1 MEEVYDDIE
10 ADIHDVSHHEKH
22 SSEQTGTCHLCTESL
37 LNIEYGEQPSQEE
50 VKRLAEFLFHG
61 TCSNAKDDNEDQQS
75 LCDFCRH
82 LRLNHL
88 LGCLKDSKL
97 RYSIRFC
104 SFKDIEKRKS
114 CSFCRLLIR
123 SALPYAFFAGTISP
137 ASFQDGW
144 LDMIVEPRG
153 SIFMKFQFPG
163 GAWRGGKRVYFDS
176 AGLKSPCA
184 GLSELMGQEVI
195 QENDTPEPRRRFGSR
210 DTRPVSFRTI
220 KRIGGF
226 VNWDLLSGWLNDCSE
241 GVKDHSECGPK
252 LLGVKPAHFRLIDVH
267 RRRLVSAPHDCRYV
281 ALSYVWGPNP
291 DMTKMTTTAT
301 MDSLQKD
308 GGLVVSNVAKTIND
322 AITICSQLKQDYL
335 WVDQYC
341 IIQDS
346 KSDQAEQ
353 IASMA
358 AIYSSAEF
366 VIISTDGDM
375 NDGIPGVGVERA
387 QKQLGCKTSGIEFIA
402 EIAGWRDI
410 TTGGSVWSTR
420 GWTYQ
425 EGILGRRKLYFTS
438 SQSFFECDT
447 DVLNEDEGRQ
457 QAMYSPNKL
466 NPQRWSPFVDCFY
479 SHVGS
484 YAMRH
489 LGNEFDIYNA
499 IEGIASA
506 LYAAKHPL
514 WLGLPRND
522 FDKALLWCP
531 DAPASENEILKSKV
545 MPGGLIPSW
554 SWSSSKQSVLLLDD
568 CNRRP
573 LRHCGPLVTWN
584 SFQKT
589 DEVYKI
595 ESLVPNSVVDF
606 QCPRCKS
613 GDEPTDNAY
622 DGKYKDE
629 QLLQIVVAWSQGCID
644 SAYPFKPLAKTSLR
658 DLKKS
663 IDFSWRCKHQ
673 SWQFQGLKN
682 RPSNDFLYRMDAID
696 KSLKDKL
703 GPELIFTRAQSGFF
717 KLNLPTDQSQYLR
730 DYPIVDNDKVVGVL
744 IGQDADLQAE
754 LLPRV
759 EAGENFEFIALSVSS
774 MDGIIRPDATIQ
786 SGNLTFRDPKTILA
800 ENETLRDLTYLDAR
814 GVPILPIPVV
824 NVMLIQRARFGLTA
838 RRVSIGWIYLKVWAK
853 ARAEFHDVFLE

>member
-1 MEEVYDDIE
+1 MEEVYDGSE
-10 ADIHDVSHHEKH
+10 ADIHDVTHHEKH
-22 SSEQTGTCHLCTESL
+22 SFEQTDACRLCTESL
-37 LNIEYGEQPSQEE
+37 LNIEYGEQPSQDEA
-50 VKRLAEFLFHG
+50 KRLAELLFHG
-61 TCSNAKDDNEDQQS
+61 TCSNAKDDNEDQQL
-75 LCDFCRH
+75 LCEFCRH

-88 LGCLKDSKL
+88 LECLKDSKL

-104 SFKDIEKRKS
+104 SFNHIEKRKS
-114 CSFCRLLIR
+114 CSFCRLLIQ

-137 ASFQDGW
+137 ASFKDGW
-144 LDMIVEPRG
+144 LDMIVEPRR

-163 GAWRGGKRVYFDS
+163 GSWRGGKRVYFDS
-176 AGLKSPCA
+176 KGVESPCA
-184 GLSELMGQEVI
+184 G
-195 QENDTPEPRRRFGSR
+195 F
-210 DTRPVSFRTI
+210 I

-281 ALSYVWGPNP
+281 ALSYVWGSNP
-291 DMTKMTTTAT
+291 DMSKMTTTAT
-301 MDSLQKD
+301 LESLQKD
-308 GGLVVSNVAKTIND
+308 GALVISNVAKTIND
-322 AITICSQLKQDYL
+322 AITICSQLQQEYL

-387 QKQLGCKTSGIEFIA
+387 QKQLGCKASGIEFIA

-410 TTGGSVWSTR
+410 TIGGSIWSTR

-457 QAMYSPNKL
+457 QALYSPNKL

-479 SHVGS
+479 SHVCS

-531 DAPASENEILKSKV
+531 DAGASENEILKSKV

-573 LRHCGPLVTWN
+573 LRYCGPLVTWN
-584 SFQKT
+584 SFRKT
-589 DEVYKI
+589 DEGYKI
-595 ESLVPNSVVDF
+595 ESLVPNSAVDF

-613 GDEPTDNAY
+613 GDEPTGNAY

-644 SAYPFKPLAKTSLR
+644 SAYPFKPLTKTSIR
-658 DLKKS
+658 DLEKS
-663 IDFSWRCKHQ
+663 IDVSWQCKHH
-673 SWQFQGLKN
+673 SWQFQALRN
-682 RPSNDFLYRMDAID
+682 RPSNDFLSRMDAID

-703 GPELIFTRAQSGFF
+703 GPDLIFTRAQSGFF

-730 DYPIVDNDKVVGVL
+730 DYPIVENGKTVGVL

-759 EAGENFEFIALSVSS
+759 EAGQNFEFIALSVSS
-774 MDGIIRPDATIQ
+774 MDGIICSDGTTQ
-786 SGNLTFRDPKTILA
+786 SGNLTFRDPKKILA
-800 ENETLRDLTYLDAR
+800 ENESLRDLTYLDAR

-824 NVMLIQRARFGLTA
+824 NVMLIRRARFGLTA
-838 RRVSIGWIYLKVWAK
+838 QRMSIGWIYLKVWAK
-853 ARAEFHDVFLE
+853 ARAEFRDVFLE